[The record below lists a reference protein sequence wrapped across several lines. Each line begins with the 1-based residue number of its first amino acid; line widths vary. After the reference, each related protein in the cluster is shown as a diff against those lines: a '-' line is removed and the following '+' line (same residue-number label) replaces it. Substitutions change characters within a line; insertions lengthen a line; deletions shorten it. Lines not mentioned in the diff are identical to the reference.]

1 MNKTAIWWII
11 ALMTAAL
18 VGTAVLQA
26 YWIGGAIQLNQAQ
39 FDENLRTALNNV
51 VNKLQ
56 SAEDIALSIQ
66 AFEKDQQKDS
76 SNIWEEDFYDK
87 IQEKINAR
95 KGNTPLDPVL
105 DEQYSKQKSTFERL
119 QYERLLNPQPL
130 ALRINL
136 EYLDTVIRQELVNL
150 QAGTNYEYGI
160 FDAREKDFVIVDKR
174 YVVPQPGKTQQ
185 WKHLLTDSYSVELFP
200 NDVQSPGKLYLN
212 FPVPAT
218 AVLGNSWGALVAS
231 VIFTSLILFCFI
243 YTITIIFRQ
252 KKLSE
257 IKNDFIN
264 NMTHEFKTPIATISL
279 AAESIANPN
288 VIQQPEKISK
298 FVEIIKQ
305 ENRRMNQQVEKVLQM
320 ALLDRSKLKL
330 KLVEVN
336 LHDLIRQAALNA
348 SLIVEKRGGSIDTSL
363 QADNP
368 VIEADAT
375 HMANIIQNLLD
386 NANKYSP
393 EAPVINIHTRNSN
406 NGVEITVS
414 DKGQGISKE
423 SQKHIFDQFYRVH
436 TGNLHDVKGFGLGLA
451 YVKAMISAHKGQIE
465 VKSEPGKGSSFI
477 LLLPYKQQPVSETTK
492 TNA

>member
-26 YWIGGAIQLNQAQ
+26 YWIGGAIKLNQAQ
-39 FDENLRTALNNV
+39 FDENLRTALNNI

-66 AFEKDQQKDS
+66 AFEKDPQKDS
-76 SNIWEEDFYDK
+76 SSIWEEDFYDK
-87 IQEKINAR
+87 IKEKINSG
-95 KGNTPLDPVL
+95 KTGQPEPLTP
-105 DEQYSKQKSTFERL
+105 DEQFSKQKSTFERL

-136 EYLDTVIRQELVNL
+136 EYLDTIIRQELVNL
-150 QAGTNYEYGI
+150 HAGTNYEYGI

-185 WKHLLTDSYSVELFP
+185 WKNLLQESYSVELFP
-200 NDVQSPGKLYLN
+200 NDVQSPGKLYLY

-218 AVLGNSWGALVAS
+218 TVLGKSWGALLAS

-279 AAESIANPN
+279 AAESISNPN
-288 VIQQPEKISK
+288 VIQQPEKITK

-348 SLIVEKRGGSIDTSL
+348 SLIVEKRGGTIDTTL
-363 QADNP
+363 LAENP

-393 EAPVINIHTRNSN
+393 ESPVINIHTRNSS

-436 TGNLHDVKGFGLGLA
+436 TGNLHDVKGLG
-451 YVKAMISAHKGQIE
+451 
-465 VKSEPGKGSSFI
+465 
-477 LLLPYKQQPVSETTK
+477 
-492 TNA
+492 